1 MFQVKAD
8 DGLLFPRLQ
17 PEITGNPTVVF
28 IDAPVAASPV
38 VELAGLEEQTY
49 HLSPLNLWGLRPV
62 VAARREIIPNVSTR
76 QHLSTA
82 CRVAFPLSSY
92 KRVSLPKRVTTWLRT
107 AAPKSRLRRELHVR
121 FL

>member
-1 MFQVKAD
+1 YAPNARGADRHDVGVQHHERQSPIAFQGMFQVKAD

-49 HLSPLNLWGLRPV
+49 HLSPLNLWGLN
-62 VAARREIIPNVSTR
+62 EHNGWIPR
-76 QHLSTA
+76 D
-82 CRVAFPLSSY
+82 F
-92 KRVSLPKRVTTWLRT
+92 WLQPWEKQ
-107 AAPKSRLRRELHVR
+107 AI
-121 FL
+121 